1 MTTPIVPSITDE
13 QLAELESSADH
24 QYCTVPGS
32 IIAGILLRLRA
43 AEKDAARYRWLR
55 DKGLRNELF
64 AASPTIAPGLGP
76 YIAIQLPTSGAP
88 NLVALGSGA
97 DAHVDVAM
105 EKNP

>member
-13 QLAELESSADH
+13 QLAALEAAANNR
-24 QYCTVPGS
+24 YTTVPGS
-32 IIAGILLRLRA
+32 LLAGIAIRLRA